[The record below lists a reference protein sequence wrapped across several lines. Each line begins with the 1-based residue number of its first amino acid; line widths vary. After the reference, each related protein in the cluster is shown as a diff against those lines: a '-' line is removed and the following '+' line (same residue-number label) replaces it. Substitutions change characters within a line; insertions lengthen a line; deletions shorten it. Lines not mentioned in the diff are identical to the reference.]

1 MMGLKPRITRVNL
14 KCVTQHLFQHQTH
27 SSYPRTVS
35 KAVDIDIQATM
46 HRMGELAIVVMA
58 MAEDIVVLRGH
69 RKLTFLEAEDREG
82 MEEDT
87 IMAEEKV
94 VGMVDVVI
102 RGMVLVIRRGRF
114 SFISVIVEQSP
125 REYYDRVKV
134 RPMRKKS
141 RRVVFLLSFNRV

>member
-1 MMGLKPRITRVNL
+1 
-14 KCVTQHLFQHQTH
+14 
-27 SSYPRTVS
+27 
-35 KAVDIDIQATM
+35 M

-114 SFISVIVEQSP
+114 SFDGMVGVAVVVDENL
-125 REYYDRVKV
+125 
-134 RPMRKKS
+134 S
-141 RRVVFLLSFNRV
+141 RALPFGYRCLGCLLGVGTRRDILRCLFSRQ